1 MCTDPSACA
10 LSQHCSDSAF
20 CTRLRESSGDVYAV
34 QPGSVA
40 VSGSQI
46 SAQVQHEASGALFQ
60 LAITAYEGTV
70 RLTIDEADASVGRFQ
85 VPGVLLPELPQQE
98 RAWIKV
104 VKTRSSLRASLGS
117 AALELAYSPLKL
129 VVSVGGAPAVTFN
142 AEGMFAFE
150 HRRAKGVRPALL
162 LQST

>member
-1 MCTDPSACA
+1 MQPS
-10 LSQHCSDSAF
+10 
-20 CTRLRESSGDVYAV
+20 
-34 QPGSVA
+34 SVA
-40 VSGSQI
+40 VSGSRI
-46 SAQVQHEASGALFQ
+46 SAQVQHEASGALLQ

-70 RLTIDEADASVGRFQ
+70 RLTIDEADPSVGRFQ
-85 VPGVLLPELPQQE
+85 VPEVLLPELPQQE

-104 VKTRSSLRASLGS
+104 VKSRSSLRASLGS

-129 VVSVGGAPAVTFN
+129 VVSIGGAPAVSFN